1 MQLKKPDRALEYVR
15 EAIQDV
21 ETGASVLRLNLPKIA
36 IWLMLKRLEQEEKG
50 ITMNLINE
58 SDFSKIGS
66 WEKDILSYLEALIPH
81 IAYDMS
87 ALPADSRNWSLC
99 FSGKNPLAI
108 RFILPRPVEAE
119 IKNVFKRKLSLLKS
133 LDPVICTSKD
143 PENLIYQINISISPL
158 GNWVK

>member
-1 MQLKKPDRALEYVR
+1 
-15 EAIQDV
+15 
-21 ETGASVLRLNLPKIA
+21 
-36 IWLMLKRLEQEEKG
+36 
-50 ITMNLINE
+50 
-58 SDFSKIGS
+58 
-66 WEKDILSYLEALIPH
+66 
-81 IAYDMS
+81 MS
-87 ALPADSRNWSLC
+87 ALPAASRNWSLC

-119 IKNVFKRKLSLLKS
+119 IKNVFKKKLSLLKS